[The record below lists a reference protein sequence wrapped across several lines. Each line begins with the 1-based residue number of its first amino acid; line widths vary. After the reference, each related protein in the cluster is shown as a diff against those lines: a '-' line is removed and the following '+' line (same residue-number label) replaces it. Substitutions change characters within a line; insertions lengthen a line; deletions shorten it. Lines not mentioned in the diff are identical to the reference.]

1 MKEGTGSNVSKQHVK
16 NIPSSLYGA
25 FVHVPCKRHEVNEI
39 IEEYIKKYVSG
50 EKDCRYIDISNI
62 LDNLSYEQLKYI
74 IPSLKDRVNK
84 DSIYRRVLEYSGK
97 NTEDYPPF
105 GSIIIFSASYTV
117 SIELTE
123 SLIATYLHFKESL
136 NECYQKYINKDKVLY
151 SAVDDIFP
159 MEPILGNGSNEFYRT
174 DCTAERYF
182 TESISQLSDE
192 IRERVNKLK
201 ILGVEESFIKALF
214 EPKKT
219 LSRLLITKDY
229 RIFLPDYGNIE
240 IKMEPLP
247 KAVYLLFL
255 KYDSGIVFKELPFY
269 HYDLR
274 KIYVCVTK
282 SYNLDIAENS
292 LERVL
297 DPTNNSINEKC
308 SRIREAFVSQIDESI
323 ARNYY
328 INGKR
333 ACPKRIALDRKLL
346 ITEIDL

>member
-1 MKEGTGSNVSKQHVK
+1 MKEGIGFIVSKHRVK
-16 NIPSSLYGA
+16 YIPFALHGGI
-25 FVHVPCKRHEVNEI
+25 VHIPCKRDDVNGI
-39 IEEYIKKYVSG
+39 TEEYIKTFVS
-50 EKDCRYIDISNI
+50 EKRGRKYIDITHI
-62 LDNLSYEQLKYI
+62 LDNISEDQLRYT
-74 IPSLKDRVNK
+74 IPGLKDKINQK
-84 DSIYRRVLEYSGK
+84 SIYNRVLQFSGK
-97 NTEDYPPF
+97 DDNYNPAL
-105 GSIIIFSASYTV
+105 GALIIFSTSYTV
-117 SIELTE
+117 TIELTE
-123 SLIATYLHFKESL
+123 SLLITYSHFKECL
-136 NECYQKYINKDKVLY
+136 DDCYQEHIDNDFRMS
-151 SAVDDIFP
+151 SAIDVDFEFRRGY
-159 MEPILGNGSNEFYRT
+159 EPECHADSNF
-174 DCTAERYF
+174 D
-182 TESISQLSDE
+182 ESISQLSEE
-192 IRERVNKLK
+192 IRERINKLK

-346 ITEIDL
+346 ITEVDL